1 MSGNGLKI
9 SLKLTVYLKNTISGG
24 HALRHLRD
32 RLLSAEQW
40 ALALEVSTKAGLDR
54 TGVWAAW
61 GKACLKAGKWQ
72 EAREHLMHCLQP
84 TVSSNQD
91 SAPAP
96 LLSEITRILEESA
109 YAPDDTVVKQ
119 AERINS
125 PALSVL
131 HSLNSLTA
139 ISQGK
144 LSVSDMS
151 AKQPT
156 FYAECQYYLKNYGS
170 TASTVAF
177 FLSHA
182 DLVSALRLTRD
193 KLVEPE
199 VFAEALYKPCLVL
212 GLVGQLFKE
221 MKKMDPSLEMWK
233 VKYFSLQNK
242 NASKFYSLNFIFF
255 IHVDFKSFFTL
266 ISF

>member
-9 SLKLTVYLKNTISGG
+9 SVKLSVVLKNNKFTGG

-40 ALALEVSTKAGLDR
+40 SLALEVSTKSGLDR

-61 GKACLKAGKWQ
+61 GKACLKAGRWQ

-84 TVSSNQD
+84 SSTQD

-109 YAPDDTVVKQ
+109 YVADNAVMKQ
-119 AERINS
+119 SQRINS

-144 LSVSDMS
+144 LSVSDSS
-151 AKQPT
+151 AKQAS
-156 FYAECQYYLKNYGS
+156 FYSECQYYLKTYGS
-170 TASTVAF
+170 TASTIAF

-212 GLVGQLFKE
+212 GLVGQLFNE

-233 VKYFSLQNK
+233 VGSTAL
-242 NASKFYSLNFIFF
+242 L
-255 IHVDFKSFFTL
+255 SFNML
-266 ISF
+266 